1 MRPTTKTELMT
12 ASQQSYDQLLA
23 LISSLTPQQQETNFT
38 FDVSRMKEAHWQ
50 RDHNLRDILIHL
62 WEWQKMLL
70 KWVKVNQA
78 AEECDFLPAGYNWHT
93 YGDLNQLFWQRNQ
106 EVSLQQAQDLLAHT
120 HQEVMQLL
128 TSFTNDELFQKKV
141 YPWTGNNALGTYF
154 IANTSSHYEWALKKI
169 RKFKRSLK

>member
-1 MRPTTKTELMT
+1 MKPTTKTELMT

-23 LISSLTPQQQETNFT
+23 LISSLTPQQQEANFT

-50 RDHNLRDILIHL
+50 RDRNLRDVLIHL

-70 KWVKVNQA
+70 KWINVNQA
-78 AEECDFLPAGYNWHT
+78 GEECDFLPAGYNWHT

-106 EVSLQQAQDLLAHT
+106 EVSLQQAQDLLAYT